1 MQCKTKLKSNF
12 NEKGSSSHLHG
23 WVQNLI
29 THIYQFFETYVE
41 INNKVKINS

>member
-1 MQCKTKLKSNF
+1 MKKARV
-12 NEKGSSSHLHG
+12 HLRG
-23 WVQNLI
+23 WVPSLI